1 MKMLK
6 HLLMDPAYPDLVADW
21 AGVDRCEPARNV
33 NDTSERKCSDPVDP
47 LMMLGQLEI
56 AATRLW

>member
-1 MKMLK
+1 MLK

-21 AGVDRCEPARNV
+21 ATVDESGPAAASA
-33 NDTSERKCSDPVDP
+33 NDKREGQSADPADP
-47 LMMLGQLEI
+47 LTMLAKLEI